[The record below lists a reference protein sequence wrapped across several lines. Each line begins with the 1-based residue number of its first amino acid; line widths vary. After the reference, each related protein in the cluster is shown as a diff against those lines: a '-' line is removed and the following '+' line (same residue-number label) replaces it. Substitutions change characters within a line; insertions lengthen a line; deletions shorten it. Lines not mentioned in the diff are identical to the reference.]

1 MPMMHQ
7 LAMVQKEGASPSV
20 SPRGVRVNNASP
32 LSLPPP
38 SPPPSPPARAPS
50 TSRLSQP
57 TASSQR
63 RASEVADSGA
73 GSSGAP
79 RPAPQYTSDLR
90 GLSEMTRHLRA
101 ELSSQDDSVRELRLS
116 HESMSSTVD
125 GVHRDMRAITARL
138 EGWLDSGR
146 TEAGQRDAAIRLEM
160 RQLASD
166 VETLKVTAEG
176 VREAQS
182 RLDAFHREAAA
193 DKQTIGV
200 LRAEVQK
207 PRNARPH
214 GARNS
219 PRANSSERRRRPP
232 LPLQVA
238 FLHDALKASDARSA
252 ESARATAT
260 MREELTTMQQRVAAL
275 TSGNG
280 TEVSRW
286 TALGTELKAGLQ
298 EASATLTSVAARQEA
313 TESLVEEFSRQH
325 ERMRRG
331 IKRHEAQLTE
341 VRRAPGR
348 SLAPRAAAAAAVH
361 IAFGASHHALRIP
374 GGR

>member
-7 LAMVQKEGASPSV
+7 LAMVQKEGASPS

-32 LSLPPP
+32 LSIPPP

-63 RASEVADSGA
+63 RSSEVAAASDGGA

-182 RLDAFHREAAA
+182 RLDSFHREAAA

-200 LRAEVQK
+200 LRAEV
-207 PRNARPH
+207 
-214 GARNS
+214 
-219 PRANSSERRRRPP
+219 
-232 LPLQVA
+232 
-238 FLHDALKASDARSA
+238 
-252 ESARATAT
+252 
-260 MREELTTMQQRVAAL
+260 AAAQF
-275 TSGNG
+275 T
-280 TEVSRW
+280 
-286 TALGTELKAGLQ
+286 
-298 EASATLTSVAARQEA
+298 AAR
-313 TESLVEEFSRQH
+313 R
-325 ERMRRG
+325 
-331 IKRHEAQLTE
+331 AQFTARKF
-341 VRRAPGR
+341 V
-348 SLAPRAAAAAAVH
+348 
-361 IAFGASHHALRIP
+361 
-374 GGR
+374 

>member
-7 LAMVQKEGASPSV
+7 LAMVHKVGASPSA

-32 LSLPPP
+32 LSPPPP

-200 LRAEVQK
+200 LRAEVDAAQSTA
-207 PRNARPH
+207 ARR
-214 GARNS
+214 AQS

-260 MREELTTMQQRVAAL
+260 MREELTTLQQRVAAL

-348 SLAPRAAAAAAVH
+348 SLAPRAAAAAVH
-361 IAFGASHHALRIP
+361 ISFGASHRALRT
-374 GGR
+374 GR